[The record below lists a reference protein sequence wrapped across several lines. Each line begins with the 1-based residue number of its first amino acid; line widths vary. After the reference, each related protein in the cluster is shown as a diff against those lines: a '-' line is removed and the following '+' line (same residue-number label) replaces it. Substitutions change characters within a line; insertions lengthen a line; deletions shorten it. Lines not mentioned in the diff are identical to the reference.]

1 MICSNTDA
9 DRCKYEPWK
18 KISISIK
25 SKSSEEKVVHK
36 MKIGKEVA
44 ERTLFKQL
52 FKSEIK
58 RFRDHAKRI
67 QNQFAVQMYSKINC
81 SQIMYTFTWI
91 LLRITDVVQ
100 KREFSLLIEV
110 RHKYRFI
117 Q

>member
-58 RFRDHAKRI
+58 RFRDHTKRI
-67 QNQFAVQMYSKINC
+67 QNQFAVQMYSKIN
-81 SQIMYTFTWI
+81 
-91 LLRITDVVQ
+91 LLPNHVYIHMDFA
-100 KREFSLLIEV
+100 KD
-110 RHKYRFI
+110 YRCRTKEGI
-117 Q
+117 QSAY